1 MAFFT
6 YSQTTSG
13 GVFCGPAKYVIIEAP
28 SANVADAI
36 AEDNGLYF
44 DGCATG
50 MDCPCC
56 GDRWDRAWSEEG
68 DDEPT
73 ISGDVVGLDCTE
85 YEDSWGGKDSVL
97 IIPLVSA

>member
-56 GDRWDRAWSEEG
+56 GDRWDRAWSEQG
-68 DDEPT
+68 HDEPT
-73 ISGDVVGLDCTE
+73 IYGDVVGLDCTE
-85 YEDSWGGKDSVL
+85 YEDSWGGKNSVL